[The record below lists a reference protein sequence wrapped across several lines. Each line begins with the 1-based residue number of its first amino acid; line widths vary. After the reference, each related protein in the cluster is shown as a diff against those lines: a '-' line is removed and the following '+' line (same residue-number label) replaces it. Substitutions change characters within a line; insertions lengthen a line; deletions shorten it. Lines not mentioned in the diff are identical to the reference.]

1 MKMYRCNECGNLFKE
16 GEQAIWYEHH
26 PYGMGTASE
35 EFSGCPLCKGGYEEI
50 KPCIVCGE
58 HKQDL
63 EEGICE
69 ECRKAFKVRFDEAL
83 HNNFT
88 EKEIKILL
96 ALYGEWMI

>member
-1 MKMYRCNECGNLFKE
+1 MKMYRCNECGNLFEE

-26 PYGMGTASE
+26 PCGMGTALE
-35 EFSGCPLCKGGYEEI
+35 EFSGCPLCKGDYEKI

-58 HKQDL
+58 YVQNL
-63 EEGICE
+63 EEGVCE
-69 ECRKAFKVRFDEAL
+69 SCRKEFKVRFDEAL
-83 HNNFT
+83 KNNFT